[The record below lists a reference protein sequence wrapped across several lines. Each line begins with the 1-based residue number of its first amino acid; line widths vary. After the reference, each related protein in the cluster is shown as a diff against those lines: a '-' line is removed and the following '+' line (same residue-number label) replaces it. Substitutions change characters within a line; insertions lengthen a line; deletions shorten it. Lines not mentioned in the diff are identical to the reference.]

1 MRLSWCLLVS
11 LPFLLSIGG
20 CSSGPASERV
30 GDELYLTSRSG
41 EVWSLLTD
49 PTENGTLTSRFG
61 YRRHPLTGLTRPHRG
76 IDLAAPK
83 GTPVVAA
90 ADGVL
95 LFQGDRGTYG
105 NLSRIKHGRDV
116 VTAYAHLDRF
126 VLGLVP
132 GMHVQKGQVIGYVG
146 TSGQSSGPHLHY
158 EVIMHGHWIDPL
170 GLNETQLAG
179 GTDLGP
185 NDPEDRFETALRLLS
200 DDGSDEGL

>member
-1 MRLSWCLLVS
+1 MRSPCILLFFLCLLVS
-11 LPFLLSIGG
+11 VGA
-20 CSSGPASERV
+20 CSSGPFSERV
-30 GDELYLTSRSG
+30 GDELLLTSRHG
-41 EVWSLLTD
+41 EVWALLTD

-61 YRRHPLTGLTRPHRG
+61 YRRHPLTGLERPHRG

-116 VTAYAHLDRF
+116 VTAYAHLDGF
-126 VLGLVP
+126 ELGLLP

-146 TSGQSSGPHLHY
+146 TSGRSSGPHLHY
-158 EVIMHGHWIDPL
+158 EVILHGHWIDPL
-170 GLNETQLAG
+170 GQVETQLAI
-179 GTDLGP
+179 DDADVL
-185 NDPEDRFETALRLLS
+185 ETIEGRLSIALR
-200 DDGSDEGL
+200 

>member
-1 MRLSWCLLVS
+1 MRLSRCLLVS
-11 LPFLLSIGG
+11 LLFIFSIGG
-20 CSSGPASERV
+20 CSIGPASERI
-30 GDELYLTSRSG
+30 GDELFLTSRSG

-170 GLNETQLAG
+170 GLIETQLAG

-185 NDPEDRFETALRLLS
+185 SDSEDRFEIALRSLS